1 MNIDNNLEEESKMTQ
16 KVLLIFSAAVISALF
31 SFTTF
36 AQEPAQEAAAEGSG
50 KTIAYSDL
58 QEQKKKIEGLRANYA
73 QIKSEYTA
81 ECVDKTF
88 SAGDE
93 GIKKCEDKYKQLT
106 SINNELKKEVAAY
119 SKNVEQFKASAK
131 SSPDAIGPTSQTK

>member
-1 MNIDNNLEEESKMTQ
+1 MTR
-16 KVLLIFSAAVISALF
+16 KALIILTATVVSVLF

-36 AQEPAQEAAAEGSG
+36 AQEQGQEAAAESSG

-58 QEQKKKIEGLRANYA
+58 QAQKKTIEGLRASYA
-73 QIKSEYTA
+73 QVKSEYTE

-93 GIKKCEDKYKQLT
+93 GIKKCEEKYNQLT
-106 SINNELKKEVAAY
+106 SINNELKKEVASY
-119 SKNVEQFKASAK
+119 SKNVEQYKASAK
-131 SSPDAIGPTSQTK
+131 SSPDAIGPTSQGK